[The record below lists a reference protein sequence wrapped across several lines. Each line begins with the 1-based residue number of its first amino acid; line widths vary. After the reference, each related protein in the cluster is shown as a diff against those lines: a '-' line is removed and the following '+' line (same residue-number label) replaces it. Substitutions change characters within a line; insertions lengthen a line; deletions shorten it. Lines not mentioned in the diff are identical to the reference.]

1 MVMPEIGFADEPI
14 CPVTR
19 EDTVA
24 KKNPKIRMSTAPSR
38 LTPSWGSR
46 VSAIARAS
54 EPPTVREIGRSSS
67 VRSRVM
73 AWPMRESRRSLRL
86 EENELMMVGRDR
98 ARAMMP
104 ADATAPA
111 PM

>member
-14 CPVTR
+14 CPQMR
-19 EDTVA
+19 EETVA
-24 KKNPKIRMSTAPSR
+24 KKNPKMTIRIAPSR
-38 LTPSWGSR
+38 LTPTCGK
-46 VSAIARAS
+46 SARTMARAT

-67 VRSRVM
+67 VRSRVT
-73 AWPMRESRRSLRL
+73 AWPRRESRRSLRL
-86 EENELMMVGRDR
+86 DANELMMVGSER

-104 ADATAPA
+104 AEATAPA